1 MAYISHGEL
10 FLTCKMYG
18 SLQSPLVETE
28 KAVPLVG
35 IRISVK
41 KNSPL
46 PANLDGDPPST
57 FFEIVKRKYV
67 QLVGSSIVWWT

>member
-1 MAYISHGEL
+1 
-10 FLTCKMYG
+10 MYG
-18 SLQSPLVETE
+18 SLQSTLVETE

-41 KNSPL
+41 KNNPL
-46 PANLDGDPPST
+46 PTNLDGDPPST